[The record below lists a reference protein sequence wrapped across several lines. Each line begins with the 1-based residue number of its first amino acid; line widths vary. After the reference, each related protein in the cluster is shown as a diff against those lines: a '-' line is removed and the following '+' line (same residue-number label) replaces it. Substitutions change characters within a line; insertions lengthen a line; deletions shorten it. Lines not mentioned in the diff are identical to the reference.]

1 LFVSYRDDCAPSP
14 SYISALSTQIISYT
28 ITTPKN
34 AIMKPNNPV
43 AGPNFEAPPV
53 AVVELTL
60 LVALVTLAGLV
71 ALILGRVMG
80 GVPKLLKLV
89 DAVCEI
95 LTGPGPVGII
105 VLRMLNGNEGDGKT
119 EVMVRVRAGL
129 RNVSVT
135 TVVIPLVGTENV
147 LPDFVPLNVPMMPFS
162 WSRT

>member
-1 LFVSYRDDCAPSP
+1 MPT
-14 SYISALSTQIISYT
+14 YIPALSTEIISYA
-28 ITTPKN
+28 ITTPTNVVK
-34 AIMKPNNPV
+34 KPNSPMT
-43 AGPNFEAPPV
+43 GPNFNALPV
-53 AVVELTL
+53 AAVELTL

-71 ALILGRVMG
+71 ALLVALVGVVMG

-119 EVMVRVRAGL
+119 EVMVRVCAGL

-147 LPDFVPLNVPMMPFS
+147 LPDFVPLNVPIMPFS
-162 WSRT
+162 WSRK

>member
-1 LFVSYRDDCAPSP
+1 MITRRFHPMP
-14 SYISALSTQIISYT
+14 TYISAWIISYT
-28 ITTPKN
+28 ITMPTN
-34 AIMKPNNPV
+34 AVKKPNSPMN
-43 AGPNFEAPPV
+43 GSNFKAPPV
-53 AVVELTL
+53 VVVGLTL
-60 LVALVTLAGLV
+60 LVALATLAGLV
-71 ALILGRVMG
+71 VLIGTVMG

-119 EVMVRVRAGL
+119 EVMVRVCAGL

-147 LPDFVPLNVPMMPFS
+147 LPDFVPLNVPIIPFG
-162 WSRT
+162 WSRK